1 MDAWEDIWDNL
12 EALVTQLV
20 TKVLRRARRE
30 LQTDVALDVNGLT
43 ESDTDLSKSNDAAVV
58 IQRSIR
64 RRSESMPQVAGIQTQ
79 LVLDGFPRDSSPG
92 VIVEQLYEFADGGG
106 EEPIDVA
113 AVDTN
118 RMGAKNQLTYFC
130 EYVMDLI
137 REHSADS
144 RRMEELVGAL
154 KGCRKHVEKRMASHV
169 ECVRKTAAQDSG
181 RVWYES
187 CLQPSWPEP
196 TTPPS
201 EAESS
206 DRHPQDGAMLHLGVL
221 YLIEGHL
228 WLCLVLSTKA
238 RRTSAHAP
246 RVGGV
251 DDVDTSSPA
260 LLSLM
265 TSASPGHPSPSTRR
279 RSGSSLQP
287 SSPKPDTS
295 PSRASSSDRQLPN
308 GAISDL
314 EALYLIDEYLW
325 HTEIQDLFLGRQSFA
340 RLCESLGSDDI
351 ADVVARCLALLVESL
366 DGMDDPV
373 VERGQWLRV
382 DTLMA
387 LQYISFGCSL
397 AEDSPC
403 DTLVPLMRSA
413 SEMFYHEGVL
423 RCMVL
428 LLDKLLDSAYMLTRK
443 RDAGYLPEDPRPCE
457 LLLARELRCCFNI
470 IYVCVLFNLHRPDF
484 TEECLVG
491 SSRGGVDGP
500 QETPSR
506 CGETDDG
513 EGERSLMEVLTFAS
527 RFALDLRELPIR
539 KLLLCDLLL
548 WKAILD
554 APDRWLFLMTPNTP
568 ERDLRQCRKS
578 VRTLQAASQTE
589 CSVLLGEFPASEPKL
604 KDFQAF
610 VVLCLHENYIH
621 TKHGCRRPTPIR
633 EALSI
638 INDYQDRFLRSYAF
652 HAAEE
657 EFLRRNS
664 TPLADIYTRFLSLKA
679 QGLIKYRMGLTRVQK
694 SDAESRFSIQQLV
707 KHLMPNWE
715 DRTAQTKRA
724 LSRGYWCNGVRVP
737 AAPPTRRG
745 ERGRRQPSSWVNEN
759 AGGNRSSGR
768 DDREE
773 EEEDDDDSSSVI
785 TSSSEASSNASLDP
799 DVMDAGFRLLR
810 QAADEEDE
818 DDEEPSPEDV
828 ISLEDF
834 VHSLPLMGGSGQAN
848 NGRGPRGGGGGVK
861 MSVEDVKLMFEGVT
875 RWTSADD
882 HEELLDA
889 VCGDKHH
896 PHSPGEVD
904 TPDAE
909 QPEPLV
915 GACQPGDRLIEKF
928 FRCLMPKLD
937 SLFSTL
943 QQLSLSAS
951 KNPSEYPSTID
962 LSLERRLLFQQ
973 QALDDRGRRG
983 TADSGDHSENLTIEE
998 LMLVDG
1004 ATLASASLRRRPR
1017 EEKEMQR
1024 HSDIIT
1030 AAATGMAVCLLK
1042 RSRQIS
1048 LQLFQSIVDSFCK
1061 NNGALVMLKILNG
1074 LDETAVGPYDVPP
1087 VLPCLRAADKVSR
1100 VPWEAEGDAA
1110 AMETLQNA
1118 MPSPLAES
1126 YWRAASVLYA
1136 VCRDS
1141 PERVRKVLVQF
1152 RSFSSLVK
1160 MFRTPN
1166 RQIQKVAYK
1175 LFKKQVRF
1183 YPKKLKM
1190 NSMSAISTAYN
1201 LLPTSPVEDWVL
1213 SSPLHAENHR
1223 DEGLV
1228 LDFTSG
1234 ATDYAPSVNEFRKYN
1249 DIVAPDER
1257 SSPKRTL
1264 VPNKAAADQT
1274 DEVSDAIDPELSST
1288 ELLKRTS
1295 EEMAEYYK
1303 LISLVDWADPECV
1316 EAFLQATGMTPE
1328 DCFYG
1333 HASFDAWLNDT
1344 LLASSDARP
1353 SLATP
1358 VPESSEAPTTT
1369 V

>member
-1 MDAWEDIWDNL
+1 
-12 EALVTQLV
+12 
-20 TKVLRRARRE
+20 
-30 LQTDVALDVNGLT
+30 
-43 ESDTDLSKSNDAAVV
+43 
-58 IQRSIR
+58 
-64 RRSESMPQVAGIQTQ
+64 
-79 LVLDGFPRDSSPG
+79 
-92 VIVEQLYEFADGGG
+92 
-106 EEPIDVA
+106 
-113 AVDTN
+113 
-118 RMGAKNQLTYFC
+118 
-130 EYVMDLI
+130 
-137 REHSADS
+137 
-144 RRMEELVGAL
+144 
-154 KGCRKHVEKRMASHV
+154 
-169 ECVRKTAAQDSG
+169 
-181 RVWYES
+181 
-187 CLQPSWPEP
+187 
-196 TTPPS
+196 
-201 EAESS
+201 
-206 DRHPQDGAMLHLGVL
+206 ML
-221 YLIEGHL
+221 
-228 WLCLVLSTKA
+228 
-238 RRTSAHAP
+238 
-246 RVGGV
+246 
-251 DDVDTSSPA
+251 
-260 LLSLM
+260 
-265 TSASPGHPSPSTRR
+265 
-279 RSGSSLQP
+279 
-287 SSPKPDTS
+287 
-295 PSRASSSDRQLPN
+295 
-308 GAISDL
+308 
-314 EALYLIDEYLW
+314 
-325 HTEIQDLFLGRQSFA
+325 
-340 RLCESLGSDDI
+340 
-351 ADVVARCLALLVESL
+351 
-366 DGMDDPV
+366 DDPV

-413 SEMFYHEGVL
+413 SEMFYHERVL

-470 IYVCVLFNLHRPDF
+470 LYVCLLFNLHRPDF
-484 TEECLVG
+484 AEECLVG
-491 SSRGGVDGP
+491 SSHEVVVGP
-500 QETPSR
+500 QETPSP
-506 CGETDDG
+506 CEETDDG
-513 EGERSLMEVLTFAS
+513 EGERSLVEVLTFAS

-621 TKHGCRRPTPIR
+621 NKNGCRRPTPIR

-679 QGLIKYRMGLTRVQK
+679 RGLVKYRMGLTRVQK

-745 ERGRRQPSSWVNEN
+745 ERSRRQPSSWVNEN
-759 AGGNRSSGR
+759 AGGNRSSRR

-773 EEEDDDDSSSVI
+773 EEDDDSSSVI

-799 DVMDAGFRLLR
+799 DMMDAGFRLLR
-810 QAADEEDE
+810 QAADEEEEDE

-834 VHSLPLMGGSGQAN
+834 VHSLPLMGGNGQAN
-848 NGRGPRGGGGGVK
+848 NGRGPRGGRGGVK

-896 PHSPGEVD
+896 PHSPGEAD

-909 QPEPLV
+909 QPEPS
-915 GACQPGDRLIEKF
+915 GEASPPRNRLIEKF
-928 FRCLMPKLD
+928 GCYFLLRTPSLISRFFRGLMPKLD

-962 LSLERRLLFQQ
+962 LSLERRLLLQQ
-973 QALDDRGRRG
+973 QTLDDRGRG
-983 TADSGDHSENLTIEE
+983 STADSDDHSENFTIEE

-1004 ATLASASLRRRPR
+1004 ATLASACLRRRPR

-1048 LQLFQSIVDSFCK
+1048 LQLFQTIVDSFCK

-1074 LDETAVGPYDVPP
+1074 LDETAVGPYDVSP

-1100 VPWEAEGDAA
+1100 VPWEAGGDAA
-1110 AMETLQNA
+1110 ATETLQNA
-1118 MPSPLAES
+1118 MPSPLAEA
-1126 YWRAASVLYA
+1126 YWRSASVLYA
-1136 VCRDS
+1136 ICRDS

-1166 RQIQKVAYK
+1166 RQIQKIAYK

-1234 ATDYAPSVNEFRKYN
+1234 TTDYVPSVNEFRKYN
-1249 DIVAPDER
+1249 DIVAPDEG

-1264 VPNKAAADQT
+1264 VPKAAADQA
-1274 DEVSDAIDPELSST
+1274 DEVSYAIDPELSST
-1288 ELLKRTS
+1288 EVLKRTS
-1295 EEMAEYYK
+1295 EGMAEYYK

-1344 LLASSDARP
+1344 LLASSDAKP

-1358 VPESSEAPTTT
+1358 VPESSDAPTTT